1 MNDSEETVYVVDDEE
16 SLRRSLTYLLESVKL
31 RVEAFDSAESLLK
44 GLKPA
49 SIGCI
54 VLDVRMPGMSGPE
67 LMDHLNQRGCV
78 LPIIFLSAHGDVSL
92 AVRAMRGG
100 AVDFLQKPPNSQV
113 FLECVR
119 RALAQG
125 RKMHR
130 EQAKSAVINARLA
143 TLTAREREVLDRLVA
158 GDNNK
163 TIARSLTVSYKTA
176 EAHRA
181 RVMRKMQA
189 TSYPDLVRMML
200 VIRRC
205 ADAPGAQETAN
216 PDRETPNRR
225 TE

>member
-1 MNDSEETVYVVDDEE
+1 MSNEETVYIVDDEE
-16 SLRRSLTYLLESVKL
+16 SLRQSLKYLLESVKL

-44 GLKPA
+44 ALSP
-49 SIGCI
+49 SSNGCV

-67 LMDHLNQRGCV
+67 LMDHLNDRGFV
-78 LPIIFLSAHGDVSL
+78 LPIIFLSAHGDVPL

-125 RKMHR
+125 RRAHQDQQDA
-130 EQAKSAVINARLA
+130 EVINVRLA

-163 TIARSLTVSYKTA
+163 AIARRLLVSYKTA

-189 TSYPDLVRMML
+189 RSYPDLVQMML
-200 VIRRC
+200 AIRRGEGQQ
-205 ADAPGAQETAN
+205 GAE
-216 PDRETPNRR
+216 
-225 TE
+225 